1 MRARRVLTALAAYLG
16 RRRPKWTLPLLDEW
30 CACHA
35 DPDSG
40 LWALTPPCGYG
51 WWSLWAPGS
60 ADPDADFPYTEDAGP
75 YARHPAR
82 EGENGE
88 DDLAAIGGWLGPWIE
103 EVTGARVVDLVEGW
117 CAPYGPARTLR
128 EYVIYAQVTR

>member
-16 RRRPKWTLPLLDEW
+16 RRHPKRSLPLLDEW
-30 CACHA
+30 CARHA
-35 DPDSG
+35 EPDSG
-40 LWALTPPCGYG
+40 LWALTPPCGHG

-60 ADPDADFPYTEDAGP
+60 ADPDADYPYEHVEPFAL
-75 YARHPAR
+75 HPAR

-88 DDLAAIGGWLGPWIE
+88 DDLTAISGWLTPWIE
-103 EVTGARVVDLVEGW
+103 DVTGGRVVDLVEGW
-117 CAPYGPARTLR
+117 CAPYGPARDCR

>member
-1 MRARRVLTALAAYLG
+1 VSARRVLTALATYLLG

-30 CACHA
+30 CARHA

-60 ADPDADFPYTEDAGP
+60 ADPTADYPYEHVEPFAL
-75 YARHPAR
+75 HPAR

-88 DDLAAIGGWLGPWIE
+88 DDLTAISGWLTPWLE
-103 EVTGARVVDLVEGW
+103 EVTGGRVVDLVEGW
-117 CAPYGPARTLR
+117 CAPYGPARDCR

>member
-1 MRARRVLTALAAYLG
+1 MRARRVLTALEAYLG

-30 CACHA
+30 CARHA

-40 LWALTPPCGYG
+40 WWALTPPCGCG

-60 ADPDADFPYTEDAGP
+60 ADPDADYPYEDGEPLAL
-75 YARHPAR
+75 HPAR
-82 EGENGE
+82 AGENGE
-88 DDLAAIGGWLGPWIE
+88 DDLAAIGGWLTPWLE
-103 EVTGARVVDLVEGW
+103 EVTGGLVVDLVEGW
-117 CAPYGPARTLR
+117 CAPYGPARDCR